1 MHFIIFE
8 LQLINFKWNLS
19 GQSLQG
25 ENLSIVTK
33 HWAGEFV
40 GSVCDDEDN
49 IAWHCELTQTPGTT

>member
-1 MHFIIFE
+1 MLRVHFIIFE

-49 IAWHCELTQTPGTT
+49 IA